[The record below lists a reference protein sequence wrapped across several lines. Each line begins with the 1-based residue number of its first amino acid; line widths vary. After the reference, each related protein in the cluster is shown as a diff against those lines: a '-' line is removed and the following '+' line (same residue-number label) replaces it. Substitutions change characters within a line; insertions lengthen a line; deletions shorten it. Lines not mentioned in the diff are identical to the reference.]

1 MNISTT
7 APKKHKSGQKYKF
20 YNLKKGEIEC
30 TVKELHQQY
39 IKGISMVTI
48 YALVKGKILGIGEGN
63 NRWVLAENKD
73 FAIGL
78 LVNKGGRIPKKHR
91 FYNPEVGEVEC
102 TIKELWEQHIEKD
115 KYTFNSVEELA
126 RGSRLVLGDGHW
138 MLAKNRSLYE
148 EGALL
153 YKEDVVIRLTHPDI
167 GTKEFTR
174 KKFLQEIGGT
184 RRGISLL
191 LMGKLK
197 SYKGWSVLT

>member
-1 MNISTT
+1 MNISPT
-7 APKKHKSGQKYKF
+7 ALKKRRSGRKYKF
-20 YNLKKGEIEC
+20 YNLEKGEIEC
-30 TVKELHQQY
+30 TVKELQRQY
-39 IKGISMVTI
+39 IKEISMVTI

-63 NRWVLAENKD
+63 NRWVLAKNKD
-73 FAIGL
+73 FAIEL

-115 KYTFNSVEELA
+115 KYSFNSVKELA
-126 RGSRLVLGDGHW
+126 RGSRLVLGDDHW

-148 EGALL
+148 EGRC
-153 YKEDVVIRLTHPDI
+153 YKEDVIRLTHPDI

-184 RRGISLL
+184 RQGISLL
-191 LMGKLK
+191 LTGKLK